1 MRHTISSLT
10 VTAFLAAFA
19 VVPVWGQTA
28 GSVEDGDSPDHAVAR
43 VSLIN
48 GEVSVAHDN
57 NDMVAAAPNAPMV
70 TGDRILTGDNAR
82 AEVQFDSAN
91 LLRMA
96 AGTEVR
102 MGDLQYH
109 RYLVQVAQGLVVF
122 RVLQDTDAQV
132 EISTP
137 GVSLHPRRQGVY
149 RILVRPDGSSELTV
163 RAGDAEIFAPTG
175 SEPLGAG
182 QSIVSRGSANDP
194 EFQNVNPP
202 AYDEFDRWSGDR
214 DRVFERAAESS
225 RYVSPD
231 VYGTEEL
238 ANYGRWS
245 YDSDYGNV
253 WIPTV
258 DSDWVPYRQGR
269 WSWVDYYGW
278 SWVSYDPWG
287 WAPYHYGRWY
297 RGNYGWAWYP
307 GAVGPRYYWRP
318 ALVSFFGWGSPGF
331 GANFNFGFG
340 NIGWVPLAPR
350 EIYRPWYGRWAGG
363 RGNMIVNNTNIGNA
377 YRNGRYPGAI
387 TSMRAGDFGRGAI
400 RNNSGFVRA
409 NGNDLARA
417 GVLQGSPFG
426 PSREGR
432 QFVSRDVN
440 MRGMPRTNEN
450 MRFFS
455 SSRQNGFAGGG
466 PGNGG
471 AGNAGFGNA
480 PAQDRGGF
488 RRFDSGAPN
497 GNPGGTA
504 QPRQDSGFRRFDAGA
519 PRNDNSGFNSPRSDG
534 FRGFNQP
541 GQRNDVP
548 RNDVQ
553 RNDAPRNDMPRSDNF
568 GQGGFRRFGG
578 NGPGNGNE
586 AGAFRG
592 DVPRTES
599 PRVNAPQGNAPG
611 YFGGRQQGMSNQG
624 MPNQGMSNQGMQG
637 QGMRNN
643 DAPRMQ
649 APQRTER
656 GTAGGFGGGSF
667 GSPREQ
673 QPVRIAPPIVNRG
686 REEFRGAPQ
695 SGGQGFGGARPNFGG
710 GSGTPRGG
718 GNGGGF
724 RGGSGGGSGAGNNS
738 GGGQRGGGGVNFGYW
753 FSAARKYS

>member
-1 MRHTISSLT
+1 MRHRISSLS
-10 VTAFLAAFA
+10 VAAMQAVMLSAFA
-19 VVPVWGQTA
+19 VVPVWGQAA
-28 GSVEDGDSPDHAVAR
+28 GNVDEGDSPDHAVAR

-70 TGDRILTGDNAR
+70 TGDRILTGDNSR
-82 AEVQFDSAN
+82 AEVQFDGAN
-91 LLRMA
+91 VLRMA

-109 RYLVQVAQGLVVF
+109 RYLVQVAQGMVIF

-137 GVSLHPRRQGVY
+137 SVSLHPRRQGIY
-149 RILVRPDGSSELTV
+149 RILVRPDGTSELTV

-194 EFQNVNPP
+194 EFQNVGSP
-202 AYDEFDRWSGDR
+202 AFDDFDRWSADR
-214 DRVFERAAESS
+214 DRVFDRAQESS
-225 RYVSPD
+225 QYVSPD

-238 ANYGRWS
+238 ANHGRWS
-245 YDSDYGNV
+245 YDPDYGNV

-258 DSDWVPYRQGR
+258 DSDWAPYRLGR

-307 GAVGPRYYWRP
+307 GAVGPRQYWRP

-331 GANFNFGFG
+331 GSSFSFSFG

-350 EIYRPWYGRWAGG
+350 EMYRPWYGRWSGG
-363 RGNMIVNNTNIGNA
+363 RGITVVNNTNIVNV
-377 YRNGRYPGAI
+377 YRNGRYPGGI
-387 TSMRAGDFGRGAI
+387 TSMRAGDFGRGSI
-400 RNNSGFVRA
+400 RNNSGFVRS

-417 GVLQGSPFG
+417 GVFQGSPVG

-440 MRGMPRTNEN
+440 TRGMPRTNQN
-450 MRFFS
+450 MRFFNS
-455 SSRQNGFAGGG
+455 PRQNGFVGGG
-466 PGNGG
+466 PGNSGSTNNG
-471 AGNAGFGNA
+471 AGFGNGA
-480 PAQDRGGF
+480 SQDRGGF
-488 RRFDSGAPN
+488 RRFDAGTPN
-497 GNPGGTA
+497 NNGGGLA

-519 PRNDNSGFNSPRSDG
+519 PRNDNGGFNA
-534 FRGFNQP
+534 
-541 GQRNDVP
+541 P
-548 RNDVQ
+548 RNDNQ
-553 RNDAPRNDMPRSDNF
+553 RNDAPRNGNS
-568 GQGGFRRFGG
+568 GQGSFRRFGG
-578 NGPGNGNE
+578 NDSSGFRGETSRVDAPRNE
-586 AGAFRG
+586 A
-592 DVPRTES
+592 PRMNNT
-599 PRVNAPQGNAPG
+599 PG
-611 YFGGRQQGMSNQG
+611 YFGGRPQG
-624 MPNQGMSNQGMQG
+624 MPNNEQ
-637 QGMRNN
+637 
-643 DAPRMQ
+643 PRMQ
-649 APQRTER
+649 EPQRMER
-656 GTAGGFGGGSF
+656 GPMNGNSGSFGGGSF

-686 REEFRGAPQ
+686 RSEFRNTPPSG
-695 SGGQGFGGARPNFGG
+695 GGQGFGGARPNFGG
-710 GSGTPRGG
+710 GSSGFGGPRGG
-718 GNGGGF
+718 GNDGGF
-724 RGGSGGGSGAGNNS
+724 RGGSGG
-738 GGGQRGGGGVNFGYW
+738 QRGGGNGGGGNRGGG
-753 FSAARKYS
+753 RGR